1 MSVFL
6 CFIKVKLCVKV
17 KFFVLLSW
25 VRALPG
31 KAIPERSYTVS
42 GGMLNPTQSLNSKL
56 VKTIKALSCQGQSPK
71 IDSMGEILGRELA
84 KEPAGE
90 L

>member
-1 MSVFL
+1 
-6 CFIKVKLCVKV
+6 
-17 KFFVLLSW
+17 
-25 VRALPG
+25 
-31 KAIPERSYTVS
+31 VS